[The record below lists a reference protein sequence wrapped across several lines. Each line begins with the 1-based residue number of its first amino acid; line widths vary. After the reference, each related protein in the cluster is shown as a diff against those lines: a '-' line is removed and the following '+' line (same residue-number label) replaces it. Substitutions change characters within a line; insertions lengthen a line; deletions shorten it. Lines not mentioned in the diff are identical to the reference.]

1 MDGLETPYD
10 DEAENQFIY
19 CDICAKSIRG
29 DTLYKIHLTTSG
41 HIKKEDIF
49 VAEGKTVRQHI
60 VPDFEDI
67 LQYLHYLK
75 LNEPIIGLNY
85 LEEIPCSMTDS
96 GPRYTCRL
104 CNSTSNLPD
113 TVHHLIGR
121 KHRQKYLEVKRP
133 DLVTW
138 DKQTMTTQSGKLIR
152 ARAEII
158 ERQDGRGTPVSL
170 KKNRKIVDE
179 FNFSRVRPWQN
190 RDRNI
195 HPAHRDAPP
204 LLPELTSF
212 NNSRGRRLNDFPNPF
227 PAHPEDHYML
237 NPDRDG
243 LSHDQGEEDLLRTDY
258 REGDMHRERYM
269 EPDYRTE
276 YEKDYTDDLQRGQRR
291 DGISRFGSREQM
303 QRGQAQGEEYYPSGP
318 RGSYPEKDLL
328 KEFYTE
334 EVRQRQAE
342 YQSPQDPYPQDS
354 SLQWPLDR
362 ESDRRPRSS
371 EPEANR
377 MRFPMPS
384 DSNCSRNQLVNV
396 IKDYRQEIMKP
407 CQEEAVV
414 TSGPSRASPTRLSDI
429 NRTVSDIPEPFMRF
443 LQGHTSREELGKRK
457 RKSRFSDA
465 TKEEMTIAQEMFRDD
480 FGPPRSKFGS
490 RPTSASSLFG
500 NEIRGRQNPDH
511 YPDSQSPC
519 HVESYQREF
528 VAECAADTGS
538 VFDMLKNIEIENA
551 EEADFLKNKLFG
563 VLREFEAKKQEKTM
577 QNIQGRAVIPQ
588 HYNSLRSDSQE
599 SVQDDYDWTPRE
611 DSDMRRPKDLY
622 SREDHRRRD
631 HMHPEHVTDERL
643 QEYHHP
649 VRGEP
654 RRSNRSPYKED
665 YGWDEISPTQH
676 PNEPAHYPERY
687 QTPVQALDYKP
698 TGEEFFESHR
708 SASPQ
713 HMERGP
719 RMQRGPQYKS
729 SLDKITSTL
738 LELVARK

>member
-10 DEAENQFIY
+10 DEAESQFIY
-19 CDICAKSIRG
+19 CAVCAKSIRG
-29 DTLYKIHLTTSG
+29 DTLYKIHLTTPG
-41 HIKKEDIF
+41 HIKKEDVF
-49 VAEGKTVRQHI
+49 VAEGKTIRQHI
-60 VPDFEDI
+60 VPNFEDI

-85 LEEIPCSMTDS
+85 FEEVPSTADQ
-96 GPRYTCRL
+96 GPRYTCKL
-104 CNSTSNLPD
+104 CKITSNLPD
-113 TVHHLIGR
+113 LVHHVIGR

-138 DKQTMTTQSGKLIR
+138 DKQTVSTQSGKLIR
-152 ARAEII
+152 ARAEIV
-158 ERQDGRGTPVSL
+158 ERQDGRGTPMSL
-170 KKNRKIVDE
+170 KKNRIVDE
-179 FNFSRVRPWQN
+179 SNFSRVRPWQN
-190 RDRNI
+190 RDGNI
-195 HPAHRDAPP
+195 HPTHRDVPP

-212 NNSRGRRLNDFPNPF
+212 NNSRGRRLNDFPNPS
-227 PAHPEDHYML
+227 PAHPEDRYML

-243 LSHDQGEEDLLRTDY
+243 LSHDHGEEDLLRTDY
-258 REGDMHRERYM
+258 REGDMYRERYV
-269 EPDYRTE
+269 EPDYRME
-276 YEKDYTDDLQRGQRR
+276 YEKEYTEDLQRGQMR
-291 DGISRFGSREQM
+291 DGVSRFGSREQM
-303 QRGQAQGEEYYPSGP
+303 QRGQAQGEEYYPQGP

-334 EVRQRQAE
+334 EVRRRQAE
-342 YQSPQDPYPQDS
+342 YQSPQDPYPKDS
-354 SLQWPLDR
+354 SLHWPLDR

-371 EPEANR
+371 EPETNR

-384 DSNCSRNQLVNV
+384 DSDCSRNQLVSV

-407 CQEEAVV
+407 RQEEAVV
-414 TSGPSRASPTRLSDI
+414 TSGPSRASPTRPADI
-429 NRTVSDIPEPFMRF
+429 NRSVSDIPEPFMRF
-443 LQGHTSREELGKRK
+443 LKGHTSSEQLGKRK

-465 TKEEMTIAQEMFRDD
+465 TTEEMTTAQEMFCDD
-480 FGPPRSKFGS
+480 FEPPKPKFGS
-490 RPTSASSLFG
+490 RPTSATSLLG
-500 NEIRGRQNPDH
+500 NEIRGRQNPDR
-511 YPDSQSPC
+511 YPDSQSPR

-528 VAECAADTGS
+528 MAEHAADTGS

-551 EEADFLKNKLFG
+551 EEADFLKNKLCG
-563 VLREFEAKKQEKTM
+563 VLREFKAKKQEKTM

-588 HYNSLRSDSQE
+588 HYNSLRSESQGG
-599 SVQDDYDWTPRE
+599 VQDHYDRTLRE

-622 SREDHRRRD
+622 LREDHRRRD
-631 HMHPEHVTDERL
+631 HRHSEHVTDERL

-654 RRSNRSPYKED
+654 RCSNRSPYKED

-687 QTPVQALDYKP
+687 QAPLQARDYKP
-698 TGEEFFESHR
+698 AGEEFFESHR
-708 SASPQ
+708 SGSPQ

-719 RMQRGPQYKS
+719 RPYRDPQYKS